1 MSSVDDKLGTLA
13 AYSSSTP
20 VSTRA
25 VRSSEEPF
33 VIYTYYDYL
42 EVPFGATP
50 ARIEAAFLKQ
60 LERLDYGSS
69 DTGQDM
75 SGLLAM
81 VHSAY
86 KVLSDPE
93 ARHGYDATLAREAA
107 MADAELKATLDQ
119 HGSGIGVRLQL
130 APDSLR
136 DALAAIAA

>member
-1 MSSVDDKLGTLA
+1 M
-13 AYSSSTP
+13 
-20 VSTRA
+20 
-25 VRSSEEPF
+25 
-33 VIYTYYDYL
+33 IYTYYDYL
-42 EVPFGATP
+42 ELPFGATP
-50 ARIEAAFLKQ
+50 ARIEAAFLSQ

-86 KVLSDPE
+86 KVLSDPD
-93 ARHGYDATLAREAA
+93 ARNRYDATLAREAA

-119 HGSGIGVRLQL
+119 HGIGAGQRLQL

-136 DALAAIAA
+136 DALAAMAA